1 MRLVISLLLSFVCCV
16 GHSQQETRPI
26 PIVLPP
32 QLFIPSS
39 RLEGLQP
46 WLYAP
51 ITRPTVYYMP
61 AVGFN
66 GSEGFGQYSQEHP
79 DKFFSNFLGRNVIT
93 LPDLYVT
100 RQMMVGNTLRL
111 SKKGR
116 VYLLSGILY
125 GSQMGVMGNNWGMGT
140 REGLLWHPNDKISV
154 LVWTQ
159 DFQSVRV
166 YTPILF
172 RTPDGDTA
180 AILMPATPE
189 VFSFGAQAS
198 FIVKGFILGVGVS
211 VSPVPF
217 QKRHQTEFRYR

>member
-111 SKKGR
+111 SKTGR

-140 REGLLWHPNDKISV
+140 KEGLLIRTKGTLSIVIWNQS
-154 LVWTQ
+154 
-159 DFQSVRV
+159 FQSVMV
-166 YTPILF
+166 YAPVVH
-172 RTPDGDTA
+172 PNSSGSGA
-180 AILMPATPE
+180 AVIMPATPE
-189 VFSFGAQAS
+189 VVSFGVQAS
-198 FIVKGFILGVGVS
+198 FVS
-211 VSPVPF
+211 G
-217 QKRHQTEFRYR
+217 EFVIDIGASYRYK